1 MHIHQRV
8 ASTGSI
14 QDVHEDEVWIEVHIV
29 TVLTLILMQMN
40 RSALCLAGLAS
51 LASALILENPTGTF
65 PGASVE
71 EYWETQ
77 AGDPSQFTLL
87 LANIDGGVPLALAAS
102 VNTSVGHVFFQ
113 TPDVPVG

>member
-1 MHIHQRV
+1 
-8 ASTGSI
+8 
-14 QDVHEDEVWIEVHIV
+14 
-29 TVLTLILMQMN
+29 MQMN

-51 LASALILENPTGTF
+51 LATALILENLTGTF

-113 TPDVPVG
+113 TPDVPVGYNYVLEAVNVTNNAQVYAQTDTFIVS